1 MGKGFFIAMPKT
13 KEQKQ
18 AVIKGLEENFSKKV
32 CVVLLNFASVN
43 SKALFAL
50 RDKLKEN
57 NSKLEVVKKTL
68 LEKVLK
74 EKPELQEKV
83 AQIKG
88 QLAIA
93 FGFGDEVETAKICY
107 QAAKENENLQILGGI
122 LEDQFNEATVVNSL
136 AQLPSRQELLAK
148 VVSCLNAPM
157 SGLANALGG
166 NLRNF
171 VFTLNEIQKVKV

>member
-1 MGKGFFIAMPKT
+1 MPKT

-18 AVIKGLEENFSKKV
+18 AVINGLEENLSKQI
-32 CVVLLNFASVN
+32 CVVLLNFTSVD

-50 RDKLKEN
+50 RDKLKAN
-57 NSKLEVVKKTL
+57 KSKLEVIKKTL
-68 LEKVLK
+68 LEKALK
-74 EKPELQEKV
+74 EKPDLQEKI

-88 QLAIA
+88 QLAVA
-93 FGFGDEVETAKICY
+93 FGFNDEVETAKICY
-107 QAAKENENLQILGGI
+107 QATKENENLQILGGI
-122 LEDQFNEATVVNSL
+122 LEDQFNDITVINSL
-136 AQLPSRQELLAK
+136 AQLPSRQELLSK

-157 SGLANALGG
+157 SGMANALGG